1 VGNDRAPSD
10 WPLVAIIVVWLAF
23 MLSLAGLLMGC
34 ASTPPARI
42 PVLPPLVDLATLVP
56 PAPGPLVVP
65 AHVPRYKSLAVRRG
79 QCPGLPPGILVSP
92 AVYAESK
99 DTADDR
105 DRLVGEVAALERLR
119 LAERAAALELEEAC
133 RARVVE
139 LAGEVQ
145 AAGTW
150 TSLRGI
156 VLFLAG
162 VVIGGVT
169 VYVSRPASR

>member
-1 VGNDRAPSD
+1 MRGVRNRG
-10 WPLVAIIVVWLAF
+10 LVFGSAFVLLSAVLA
-23 MLSLAGLLMGC
+23 C
-34 ASTPPARI
+34 ASTPSTRI
-42 PVLPPLVDLATLVP
+42 PVLPPLVDLTTLVR

-65 AHVPRYKSLAVRRG
+65 PDVPRYRSVAVRRG

-92 AVYAESK
+92 AVYAENK
-99 DTADDR
+99 DGLDDR
-105 DRLVGEVAALERLR
+105 QRLLTEVGALERLR

>member
-10 WPLVAIIVVWLAF
+10 WPLVAIVVVWLAF
-23 MLSLAGLLMGC
+23 LLGVVGLLMGC

-42 PVLPPLVDLATLVP
+42 PVLPPLVDLTTLVQ
-56 PAPGPLVVP
+56 PAPAPLVVP
-65 AHVPRYKSLAVRRG
+65 PDVPRYRSVAVRRG

-92 AVYAESK
+92 AVYAEHK
-99 DTADDR
+99 DGLDDR
-105 DRLVGEVAALERLR
+105 DRLVAEVVALERLR
-119 LAERAAALELEEAC
+119 LAERAAAVELEAVC
-133 RARVVE
+133 RARVAD
-139 LAGEVQ
+139 LAKEVQ

-156 VLFLAG
+156 VLFLSG
-162 VVIGGVT
+162 VLIGGVT